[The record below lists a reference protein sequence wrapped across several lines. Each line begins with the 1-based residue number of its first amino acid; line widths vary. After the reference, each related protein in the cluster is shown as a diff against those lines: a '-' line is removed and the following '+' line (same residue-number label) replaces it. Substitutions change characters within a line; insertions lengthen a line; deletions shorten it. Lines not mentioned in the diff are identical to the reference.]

1 MGDRRRDRG
10 QSLLEFAMVLPLLL
24 LLAVGTIEF
33 GRAYYH
39 YNTLSKAVRQAARY
53 ITSHEYSAQEQ
64 TRAKRMA
71 IYGNADGTGSPIL
84 PGLTVSNI
92 SITERGGGGTTN
104 TDPPEWVKVSV
115 TGYTFQT
122 MFRGIVPLS
131 ASLTPGVEMLFMG
144 ENAKYEY
151 PTP

>member
-1 MGDRRRDRG
+1 MRNRRQDRG
-10 QSLLEFAMVLPLLL
+10 QSLVEFAMVLPLLL
-24 LLAVGTIEF
+24 VLAIGTIEF

-53 ITSHEYSAQEQ
+53 ITSHEYSAAEKTKGQ
-64 TRAKRMA
+64 RMA

-92 SITERGGGGTTN
+92 NIAERGGGGTTN
-104 TDPPEWVKVSV
+104 TNPPEWVKVSV

-122 MFRGIVPLS
+122 MFPRVIPLS
-131 ASLTPGVEMLFMG
+131 APLTPGVEMLYMG
-144 ENAKYEY
+144 ENARYEY
-151 PTP
+151 P

>member
-39 YNTLSKAVRQAARY
+39 YNTLSKAVRQSARY
-53 ITSHEYSAQEQ
+53 MTSHEYSTQEKD
-64 TRAKRMA
+64 RAKWMA
-71 IYGNADGTGSPIL
+71 VYGNADGTGSAIL

-92 SITERGGGGTTN
+92 SITERGGGGTTKA
-104 TDPPEWVKVSV
+104 TPPEWVKVSI

-122 MFRGIVPLS
+122 MFPRLIPLS
-131 ASLTPGVEMLFMG
+131 APLTPGVEMLYMG

-151 PTP
+151 